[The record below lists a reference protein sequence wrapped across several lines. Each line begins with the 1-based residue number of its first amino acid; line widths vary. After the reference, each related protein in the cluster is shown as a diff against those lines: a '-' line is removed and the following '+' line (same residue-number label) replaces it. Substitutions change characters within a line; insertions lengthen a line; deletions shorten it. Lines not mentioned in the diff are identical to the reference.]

1 MHERVPASPTAG
13 EQGVEPG
20 HDETPHEP
28 QIGEPSVARA
38 EPEHETPHVPQSPQ
52 PSTARAEPKRDET
65 PHVPHSPKPSTA
77 RAESE
82 HDETPHVPPKPQH
95 SPARP
100 EQGHDEMA
108 QTFQQAP
115 PTHEELLPLVCEA
128 REKIPIMIRS
138 TGSKS
143 FVDMNVSGMY
153 KWYAHDQF
161 KPENQGPN
169 KFAYRMPTDT
179 SDYTTITKY
188 PDVET
193 IKWSKDCPKEYVKGK
208 RFLPNRVLCKM
219 PYGMRRFHD
228 WYYLHVSRTEL
239 NVLEAVI
246 PARTFGGPASG
257 IAFDFSDIQ
266 SCFHLSSMSMNLIRT
281 WCL

>member
-20 HDETPHEP
+20 HDEMPHEP
-28 QIGEPSVARA
+28 QIGEPSIARA
-38 EPEHETPHVPQSPQ
+38 EPEHEMPHVTQSPQ

-82 HDETPHVPPKPQH
+82 HDETPHVPLKPQH

-108 QTFQQAP
+108 QTFQQAS

-138 TGSKS
+138 TGSTS
-143 FVDMNVSGMY
+143 FVDMNVLGMY
-153 KWYAHDQF
+153 KWYAHD
-161 KPENQGPN
+161 
-169 KFAYRMPTDT
+169 
-179 SDYTTITKY
+179 
-188 PDVET
+188 
-193 IKWSKDCPKEYVKGK
+193 
-208 RFLPNRVLCKM
+208 
-219 PYGMRRFHD
+219 
-228 WYYLHVSRTEL
+228 
-239 NVLEAVI
+239 
-246 PARTFGGPASG
+246 
-257 IAFDFSDIQ
+257 
-266 SCFHLSSMSMNLIRT
+266 
-281 WCL
+281 

>member
-1 MHERVPASPTAG
+1 
-13 EQGVEPG
+13 
-20 HDETPHEP
+20 
-28 QIGEPSVARA
+28 
-38 EPEHETPHVPQSPQ
+38 
-52 PSTARAEPKRDET
+52 
-65 PHVPHSPKPSTA
+65 
-77 RAESE
+77 
-82 HDETPHVPPKPQH
+82 
-95 SPARP
+95 
-100 EQGHDEMA
+100 MA